1 MEPIMK
7 SEIFFFITSVSV
19 VIITIVLVIAGY
31 YVIKTLQNLRDISET
46 LKKAAHSAES
56 DIEEIRERVT
66 ESTLFTFIFGKKRKK
81 RG

>member
-7 SEIFFFITSVSV
+7 SEIFFFITSISV
-19 VIITIVLVIAGY
+19 ILITVVLVIAGY

-46 LKKAAHSAES
+46 LKNAAHSAEA

-66 ESTLFTFIFGKKRKK
+66 GSTLFTFIFGKNRKK
-81 RG
+81 K

>member
-7 SEIFFFITSVSV
+7 SEIFFFISSVSV
-19 VIITIVLVIAGY
+19 IVITVILAIAGY

-46 LKKAAHSAES
+46 LKKAAHTAES

-66 ESTLFTFIFGKKRKK
+66 GSTLFTFIFGKKGKK
-81 RG
+81 K